1 MPNDW
6 IDRDVGEWLA
16 NYVRETIG
24 RRISAMWTN
33 NNLSE
38 VLEAWRDIVDE
49 IKVEREM
56 AET

>member
-6 IDRDVGEWLA
+6 IEKNVGEWLA

-24 RRISAMWTN
+24 RRISAMWSS

-38 VLEAWRDIVDE
+38 ILVAWKEIVDE
-49 IKVEREM
+49 IRLQRQVDD
-56 AET
+56 